1 MAVNYGE
8 VAFKFVHEY
17 GAEIS
22 TMMGT
27 PCLRYKGQFIAMMFD
42 KEGALIIKVSEKSV
56 NELIDMGVGQ
66 EFNFTKKRFKEWVL
80 ISMKFQN
87 EYEDYILEA
96 LNYAKERINK

>member
-1 MAVNYGE
+1 MNYDE
-8 VAFKFVHEY
+8 IAFKFVHEH

-42 KEGALIIKVSEKSV
+42 KEDALIIKVSEKSV
-56 NELIDMGVGQ
+56 NELIDREIGR

-80 ISMKFQN
+80 IPMKFHN
-87 EYEDYILEA
+87 EYEAHILAA
-96 LNYAKERINK
+96 LNYAKERIKK